1 MKIGMKILIIFLI
14 YLAVSLTPLFIDIQ
28 SNKYLMD
35 IFLHLNLALTL
46 ANSWN
51 ILGGFAGQVSFGH
64 AGFVGIGA
72 YTVALLT
79 HHYGFSCWS
88 ALLFS
93 GVMSC
98 LVALFLGLLTL
109 KLKGPYF
116 ALATLATAEIA
127 KIIVIGAR
135 TFTLGTQGVAVEK
148 TPIFGSE
155 NYLLFLFLF
164 VLILSFLSIVS
175 SILIR
180 YSKTGYFFIA
190 IRENENATLAA
201 GINVFQYKLIALLIS
216 GYLAGAYGGILAIHT
231 GFVDPESAF
240 DISRTVEPIFISY
253 IGGVGTVLGPIIGSL
268 LLVPIGE
275 ILRTEFTTA
284 HLLFYGVML
293 ILFATFFPKGL
304 AGLVKLGAAKDDA
317 KNK

>member
-1 MKIGMKILIIFLI
+1 MELRAKILILLGI
-14 YLAVSLTPLFIDIQ
+14 YLAVGSLCLMFNIQ
-28 SNKYLMD
+28 SNKYLLD

-72 YTVALLT
+72 YTVALLSYHT
-79 HHYGFSCWS
+79 GISCWT
-88 ALLFS
+88 ALVFS
-93 GVMSC
+93 GVLSC
-98 LVALFLGLLTL
+98 FVALFLGLLTL
-109 KLKGPYF
+109 KLRGPYF

-135 TFTLGTQGVAVEK
+135 KITMGTQGIAVEK
-148 TPIFGSE
+148 TPLLGSE
-155 NYLLFLFLF
+155 NYLLIL
-164 VLILSFLSIVS
+164 LILVMALSFLSILS

-180 YSKTGYFFIA
+180 YSKTGYFFLA
-190 IRENENATLAA
+190 IRENENAAVAA
-201 GINVFQYKLIALLIS
+201 GINAFKYKIFALLIS
-216 GYLAGAYGGILAIHT
+216 GYLAGTYGGIVSIHT

-253 IGGVGTVLGPIIGSL
+253 IGGVGTVLGPILGSI

-275 ILRTEFTTA
+275 ILRAKLTAA
-284 HLLFYGVML
+284 HLLLYGVVL
-293 ILFATFFPKGL
+293 ILFATFFPKGI
-304 AGLVKLGAAKDDA
+304 AGLIKTDSKRNAKSS
-317 KNK
+317 

>member
-1 MKIGMKILIIFLI
+1 MDIRKKIVIVSII
-14 YLAVSLTPLFIDIQ
+14 YLCVLLLPFFINMQ
-28 SNKYLMD
+28 EHKYLMD

-72 YTVALLT
+72 YTVALLV
-79 HHYGFSCWS
+79 HYLKLSCWT

-93 GVMSC
+93 GFFSC
-98 LVALFLGLLTL
+98 CIALFLGLLTL
-109 KLKGPYF
+109 KLRGPYF

-127 KIIVIGAR
+127 KIIVVGAR
-135 TFTLGTQGVAVEK
+135 SFTMGTQGVAVEK
-148 TPIFGSE
+148 TPLLGSE
-155 NYLLFLFLF
+155 NYLVFLFLF
-164 VLILSFLSIVS
+164 ALMLSFISIIS
-175 SILIR
+175 SLLIR

-190 IRENENATLAA
+190 IRESENATMAA
-201 GINVFQYKLIALLIS
+201 GINVFKYKVIALLIS

-253 IGGVGTVLGPIIGSL
+253 IGGVGTVIGPIIGSL

-275 ILRTEFTTA
+275 VLRTEFTTA
-284 HLLFYGVML
+284 HLLFYGIML

-304 AGLVKLGAAKDDA
+304 AGLIKLGARKNVA

>member
-1 MKIGMKILIIFLI
+1 MKVKVQILIIFLI
-14 YLAVSLTPLFIDIQ
+14 YLSVSMIPLLIDIH

-35 IFLHLNLALTL
+35 IFLHLNLALIL

-79 HHYGFSCWS
+79 HHFGFSCWT
-88 ALLFS
+88 ALFFS
-93 GVMSC
+93 GAMSC
-98 LVALFLGLLTL
+98 LIAFFLGLLTL

-135 TFTLGTQGVAVEK
+135 KITLGTQGVAIEK

-164 VLILSFLSIVS
+164 VLILSFISIVS

-180 YSKTGYFFIA
+180 YSKTGYFFLA

-201 GINVFQYKLIALLIS
+201 GINVFQYKLYALLVS

-240 DISRTVEPIFISY
+240 DIARTVEPIFISY
-253 IGGVGTVLGPIIGSL
+253 IGGVGTVLGPIIGSII
-268 LLVPIGE
+268 LVPIGE
-275 ILRTEFTTA
+275 ILRTKFTTA
-284 HLLFYGVML
+284 HLLFYGIML

-304 AGLVKLGAAKDDA
+304 AGLIKSGAKKDDS
-317 KNK
+317 KNN